1 MHSPLQ
7 QSAAALREQI
17 VDLYTVPLVDANFPD
32 GGGDCGAIQLRQL
45 PRRQQFLYPGQG
57 QRLILYRVAQLVQLG
72 LQRLLLCV
80 IIGAVAEEV
89 LLGDQRV
96 LIVLIGALAAALN
109 APLPEPPFGI
119 FRM

>member
-1 MHSPLQ
+1 MRSPLQ

-32 GGGDCGAIQLRQL
+32 GGGDSRAIQLRQL

-80 IIGAVAEEV
+80 IISAV
-89 LLGDQRV
+89 
-96 LIVLIGALAAALN
+96 
-109 APLPEPPFGI
+109 
-119 FRM
+119 